1 MVTLQEV
8 KQYLRI
14 DFEEEDPLLIS
25 LLATAKQQV
34 MSVGRMDEAQ
44 LSEHEDTARTAIL
57 YAVSYLYENRNTAD
71 FSKLNLSLRSLL
83 FAQREGG
90 RLMEIGTLNQR
101 ITLLEQR
108 VKVDAIGNHCN
119 RWEEAFSCWARVTL
133 KSSVENADTGVTK
146 EVQTL
151 DFYIRQQR
159 QWMPSTSANR
169 ILFQGVVYDITSVTP
184 DFIRKDYLKLTA
196 TARKAGEANGNS

>member
-1 MVTLQEV
+1 
-8 KQYLRI
+8 
-14 DFEEEDPLLIS
+14 
-25 LLATAKQQV
+25 
-34 MSVGRMDEAQ
+34 
-44 LSEHEDTARTAIL
+44 
-57 YAVSYLYENRNTAD
+57 
-71 FSKLNLSLRSLL
+71 
-83 FAQREGG
+83 
-90 RLMEIGTLNQR
+90 MEIGTLNQR

-108 VKVDAIGNHCN
+108 VKVDAIGNLCN
-119 RWEEAFSCWARVTL
+119 QWEEAFSCWARATL
-133 KSSVENADTGVTK
+133 KSSVENTDAGVTK

-169 ILFQGVVYDITSVTP
+169 ILFQGMVYDITSVTP

>member
-1 MVTLQEV
+1 
-8 KQYLRI
+8 
-14 DFEEEDPLLIS
+14 
-25 LLATAKQQV
+25 
-34 MSVGRMDEAQ
+34 
-44 LSEHEDTARTAIL
+44 
-57 YAVSYLYENRNTAD
+57 
-71 FSKLNLSLRSLL
+71 
-83 FAQREGG
+83 
-90 RLMEIGTLNQR
+90 MEIGTLNQR

-119 RWEEAFSCWARVTL
+119 RWEEAFFCWARVTL